1 LEEAAVRYDRYRPK
15 VHSIVLDWL
24 SDCFGRRRWKNGIDV
39 ACGTGD
45 STLPLL
51 QICDA
56 VIGIDSSPEMLRFA
70 EEKGLAT
77 RVASYDA
84 LDEEGAYDLIS
95 TYNFL
100 SLV

>member
-15 VHSIVLDWL
+15 VHSI
-24 SDCFGRRRWKNGIDV
+24 
-39 ACGTGD
+39 D